1 MSQQLPIQLPND
13 GRQFTINDPEAQV
26 GLTAE
31 IERGLIPSGYINRYV
46 VDHDVLCAFCPP
58 HMPHR
63 HGFTAQ
69 MDDGRIALCGR
80 DCGRKYFG
88 HEVAR
93 GFEKALERAEERAR
107 RQKLIAEATAGIP
120 AVQDLLWKT
129 WVPAAIQIEM
139 ALRALPGFRYEH
151 LLSDMENGTDFVIAD
166 VKVDW
171 IEKSDG
177 SRKPVETKAETG
189 RVRQLAIL
197 WEQPGKL
204 SRSYRLCRQVMLGID
219 DQDKRVSEESRFR
232 YRNALLRTLE
242 ESIAWLAMAQIFFT
256 PQNMVQFNT
265 LNRLKKR
272 DGAKYQIKSTTAGKV
287 LWVRDADGVV
297 QTFDLP
303 KLNHLPTEEDL
314 ITPLRGGSTGKDDG
328 I

>member
-1 MSQQLPIQLPND
+1 MSQQLPIQPPNAR
-13 GRQFTINDPEAQV
+13 GQFTITDPEAQP
-26 GLTAE
+26 GLTPE
-31 IERGLIPSGYINRYV
+31 IERGQIPSGYINRYV
-46 VDHDVLCAFCPP
+46 VDHDVHCAFCPP

-69 MDDGRIALCGR
+69 MADGRIALCGR

-107 RQKLIAEATAGIP
+107 RQQLIAEATAGIP

-129 WVPAAIQIEM
+129 WVPAAIQIEA
-139 ALRALPGFRYEH
+139 ALRALPGFRFEH
-151 LLSDMENGTDFVIAD
+151 LQSDMENGTDFIFAD

-171 IEKSDG
+171 IEKPDG
-177 SRKPVETKAETG
+177 SRKPVETRTETS
-189 RVRQLAIL
+189 RVWQLSII

-204 SRSYRLCRQVMLGID
+204 SRSYRLCRQVMHGLD

-242 ESIAWLAMAQIFFT
+242 DSIAWLAMAQIFFT
-256 PQNMVQFNT
+256 PRNMVQFNK
-265 LNRLKKR
+265 LNRLKKA
-272 DGAKYQIKSTTAGKV
+272 DGAKYQVKETAAGKV
-287 LWVRDADGVV
+287 LRVRDADGVV
-297 QTFDLP
+297 ETFKLP
-303 KLNHLPTEEDL
+303 NLDKLPTEEEL
-314 ITPLRGGSTGKDDG
+314 ITPLRGGSTEGDVAP
-328 I
+328 